1 MMWQILK
8 TFAADIQE
16 RSGIKMNFIK
26 MSVATVLAL
35 LYLVLAI
42 PLAFL
47 ILLLFVVFGLPT
59 YSLVNRVSS
68 KSKAY
73 KVYEIIIS
81 PLADFFIKILDFISD

>member
-1 MMWQILK
+1 
-8 TFAADIQE
+8 
-16 RSGIKMNFIK
+16 

-35 LYLVLAI
+35 LYLILAI

-59 YSLVNRVSS
+59 YYLVNRVSP

-73 KVYEIIIS
+73 KVYETIIS
-81 PLADFFIKILDFISD
+81 PLADFFIKILDFISY

>member
-1 MMWQILK
+1 
-8 TFAADIQE
+8 
-16 RSGIKMNFIK
+16 
-26 MSVATVLAL
+26 MSVATVSAL

-47 ILLLFVVFGLPT
+47 LLLLYVAFGLPT
-59 YSLVNRVSS
+59 YYLVNRVSS

-81 PLADFFIKILDFISD
+81 PFADFFIKILDFISY

>member
-1 MMWQILK
+1 
-8 TFAADIQE
+8 
-16 RSGIKMNFIK
+16 MNIVK

-73 KVYEIIIS
+73 KAYEIIIS
-81 PLADFFIKILDFISD
+81 PLADLFIKILDFISN

>member
-1 MMWQILK
+1 
-8 TFAADIQE
+8 
-16 RSGIKMNFIK
+16 MNFIK

-35 LYLVLAI
+35 LYLILAI

-47 ILLLFVVFGLPT
+47 LLLLYVVFGLPV
-59 YSLVNRVSS
+59 YYLVNRVSN

-81 PLADFFIKILDFISD
+81 PLADCFIKILDFITN

>member
-1 MMWQILK
+1 MWQILK
-8 TFAADIQE
+8 TFVADIQE

-42 PLAFL
+42 PLALL
-47 ILLLFVVFGLPT
+47 ILLLFVVFGLSA
-59 YSLVNRVSS
+59 YYLVDRVNA

-73 KVYEIIIS
+73 KVYEAIIG
-81 PLADFFIKILDFISD
+81 PLADFFIKILDFISN

>member
-1 MMWQILK
+1 
-8 TFAADIQE
+8 
-16 RSGIKMNFIK
+16 MNIAK

-42 PLAFL
+42 PLALL

-59 YSLVNRVSS
+59 YYLVNRISP

-73 KVYEIIIS
+73 KAYEIIIS
-81 PLADFFIKILDFISD
+81 PLADFFIKILDFISY

>member
-1 MMWQILK
+1 MCQTLK
-8 TFAADIQE
+8 KFAVSMLK

-26 MSVATVLAL
+26 MLVATVLAL

-42 PLAFL
+42 PLALL

-73 KVYEIIIS
+73 KAYEIIIS
-81 PLADFFIKILDFISD
+81 PFADFFIKILDFISY

>member
-1 MMWQILK
+1 MNIV
-8 TFAADIQE
+8 
-16 RSGIKMNFIK
+16 KMII
-26 MSVATVLAL
+26 ATVLAL

-42 PLAFL
+42 PLALL

-81 PLADFFIKILDFISD
+81 PFADFFIKILTT

>member
-1 MMWQILK
+1 
-8 TFAADIQE
+8 
-16 RSGIKMNFIK
+16 MNIAK

-42 PLAFL
+42 PLALL

-59 YSLVNRVSS
+59 YYLVNKVSS
-68 KSKAY
+68 ESKAY

-81 PLADFFIKILDFISD
+81 PFADFFIKILDFISY

>member
-1 MMWQILK
+1 
-8 TFAADIQE
+8 
-16 RSGIKMNFIK
+16 MNIIK
-26 MSVATVLAL
+26 MSVATVSAL

-47 ILLLFVVFGLPT
+47 LLLLYVAFGLPT
-59 YSLVNRVSS
+59 YYLLNRVSS

-81 PLADFFIKILDFISD
+81 PFADFFIKILDFISY

>member
-1 MMWQILK
+1 
-8 TFAADIQE
+8 
-16 RSGIKMNFIK
+16 MNIVK

-42 PLAFL
+42 PLAFSIL
-47 ILLLFVVFGLPT
+47 ILFVTFGLPA
-59 YSLVNRVSS
+59 YYLVNRVSN

-81 PLADFFIKILDFISD
+81 PLADCFIKILGFISD

>member
-1 MMWQILK
+1 
-8 TFAADIQE
+8 
-16 RSGIKMNFIK
+16 MNIVK

-35 LYLVLAI
+35 VYLIFAI

-47 ILLLFVVFGLPT
+47 ILLLFVVFGLPA
-59 YSLVNRVSS
+59 YYLVNRVSS

-73 KVYEIIIS
+73 KVYEIIIG

>member
-1 MMWQILK
+1 
-8 TFAADIQE
+8 
-16 RSGIKMNFIK
+16 MNIVK

-42 PLAFL
+42 PLALL

-59 YSLVNRVSS
+59 YYLVNRISP

-81 PLADFFIKILDFISD
+81 PFADFFIKILNFISY

>member
-1 MMWQILK
+1 
-8 TFAADIQE
+8 
-16 RSGIKMNFIK
+16 MNFIK

-42 PLAFL
+42 PLALL

-59 YSLVNRVSS
+59 YYLVNRVSP

-73 KVYEIIIS
+73 KVYEIIIG
-81 PLADFFIKILDFISD
+81 PLADCFIKILDFISY

>member
-1 MMWQILK
+1 
-8 TFAADIQE
+8 
-16 RSGIKMNFIK
+16 

-47 ILLLFVVFGLPT
+47 LLLLYVVFGLPT
-59 YSLVNRVSS
+59 YYLINRVSP

>member
-1 MMWQILK
+1 
-8 TFAADIQE
+8 
-16 RSGIKMNFIK
+16 MNIVK

-59 YSLVNRVSS
+59 YYLVNRVNAKS
-68 KSKAY
+68 KSY
-73 KVYEIIIS
+73 KVYEAIIG

>member
-1 MMWQILK
+1 
-8 TFAADIQE
+8 
-16 RSGIKMNFIK
+16 MNFIK
-26 MSVATVLAL
+26 MSVATVSAL

-47 ILLLFVVFGLPT
+47 LLLLYVAFGLPT
-59 YSLVNRVSS
+59 YYLVNRVSS

-81 PLADFFIKILDFISD
+81 PFADFFIKILDFISY

>member
-1 MMWQILK
+1 MMWQISK
-8 TFAADIQE
+8 TFVVDMQE

-42 PLAFL
+42 PLALL

-59 YSLVNRVSS
+59 YSLLNRVSS

-73 KVYEIIIS
+73 KAYEIIIS
-81 PLADFFIKILDFISD
+81 PFADFFIKILDFISY